1 MPSPFRF
8 SRHPLAVAV
17 ALAMTLPTAAS
28 AADRSI
34 EERLAE
40 LEARIAASERRAS
53 QAEQRAARAEAA
65 LEAQQGTEQGHAPAQ
80 QLAQHDNVSRTS
92 GVPQTS
98 EDEELSAPG
107 IPSEIREEEG
117 KGEGLSMSVY
127 ARSGLLIGSD
137 RKSAPGG
144 PYLTPAGRSGGA
156 VGRLGNEPDTYVET
170 IFDYNQRFDN
180 GAHSLYRVMLADK
193 TTTSND
199 WTADESELNLR
210 QAFVEFSDLPSFT
223 GAFENASIWAGKRFD
238 RDNFNIEWIDSDIVF
253 LAGTGAGI
261 YDISVTD
268 GWDTSVSLYG
278 RSFSDY
284 PVITREQ
291 PELNGDT
298 DNLILTSNNRFGPWQ
313 WMISGM
319 SANDNDERDNDPRN
333 GVPGDNVAENG
344 FQTMLAYHG
353 DSFFGMGDGTFKAAL
368 MYGHGLGG
376 EVKDLGADGNLND
389 DANTTRLALY
399 GTTYLSPNWRIAP
412 SLLAQTSRDRYA
424 NGDRYD
430 WVTLSARLANELT
443 ENFEMQYEASYQ
455 WMDLDPAGYGYVD
468 GNNNPQVFERV
479 NGGYTRL
486 TIAPTIKPQVGGFGL
501 RPEIRFFAT
510 WSDWNKDLNR
520 FSDEDALGSDGFTG
534 SEWTFGTQMEVWF

>member
-1 MPSPFRF
+1 MLSPSFF
-8 SRHPLAVAV
+8 SRHPLTIAV
-17 ALAMTLPTAAS
+17 ALAMSLPTSAI
-28 AADRSI
+28 AADSSI

-53 QAEQRAARAEAA
+53 QAEQRAAQAEAA
-65 LEAQQGTEQGHAPAQ
+65 LAEQRTSKQQNPEQ
-80 QLAQHDNVSRTS
+80 QLVQRDNV
-92 GVPQTS
+92 PQGS
-98 EDEELSAPG
+98 EGEELSAPG
-107 IPSEIREEEG
+107 IPSQVREEEG
-117 KGEGLSMSVY
+117 EGEGLSMSVY
-127 ARSGLLIGSD
+127 ARSGLLVGSD

-144 PYLTPAGRSGGA
+144 PYLTPGGRSGGA

-170 IFDYNQRFDN
+170 VFDYNQRFEN
-180 GAHSLYRVMLADK
+180 GAHSLYRVMLADS

-199 WTADESELNLR
+199 WTADESQLNLR
-210 QAFVEFSDLPSFT
+210 QAFVEFSDLPDFT

-238 RDNFNIEWIDSDIVF
+238 RDNFNVEWIDSDIIF

-284 PVITREQ
+284 PVVNREQ
-291 PELNGDT
+291 PGLGDNSNT

-313 WMISGM
+313 WMINGM

-353 DSFFGMGDGTFKAAL
+353 DSFFGLGEGTFKTAL
-368 MYGHGLGG
+368 MYGQGLGG
-376 EVKDLGADGNLND
+376 EVKTLGSDGNLNE
-389 DANTTRLALY
+389 DANTARLAVF
-399 GTTYLSPNWRIAP
+399 GTTYLTPHWRIAP
-412 SLLAQTSRDRYA
+412 ALLAQTSRDRYA
-424 NGDRYD
+424 DGDRYD

-443 ENFEMQYEASYQ
+443 DNFEMQYEASYQ

-468 GNNNPQVFERV
+468 GNNNEQVFESV
-479 NGGYTRL
+479 KGGYTRL
-486 TIAPTIKPQVGGFGL
+486 TIAPTFKPQVGGFWN
-501 RPEIRFFAT
+501 RPEIRVFAT
-510 WSDWNKDLNR
+510 WSDWDKDLNN
-520 FSDEDALGSDGFTG
+520 FSNDDALGSDGFTG

>member
-1 MPSPFRF
+1 MPSPYRF
-8 SRHPLAVAV
+8 PRHPLAVAV
-17 ALAMTLPTAAS
+17 ALALALPTSAL
-28 AADRSI
+28 AADSSI

-65 LEAQQGTEQGHAPAQ
+65 LEKQQDSQ
-80 QLAQHDNVSRTS
+80 QLVQGGNTS
-92 GVPQTS
+92 QGAG
-98 EDEELSAPG
+98 EEELSAG
-107 IPSEIREEEG
+107 SIPSQVREEEG
-117 KGEGLSMSVY
+117 EGEGLSMSVY

-144 PYLTPAGRSGGA
+144 PYLTPGGRSGGA
-156 VGRLGNEPDTYVET
+156 VGRLGNEPDTYIET
-170 IFDYNQRFDN
+170 VFDYNQRFEN
-180 GAHSLYRVMLADK
+180 GAHSLYRIMLADG

-199 WTADESELNLR
+199 WTADESDLNVR

-223 GAFENASIWAGKRFD
+223 GAFENASVWAGKRFD
-238 RDNFNIEWIDSDIVF
+238 RDNFDIHWLDSDVIF

-268 GWDTSVSLYG
+268 GWDTSFSLYG

-284 PVITREQ
+284 AVVTDEQ
-291 PELNGDT
+291 PGLQDDT

-333 GVPGDNVAENG
+333 GIPGDNVAENG
-344 FQTMLAYHG
+344 VHIMAAYHG
-353 DSFFGMGDGTFKAAL
+353 DSFFGMGEGTFKAAL

-376 EVKDLGADGNLND
+376 EVKALGSDGNLNE
-389 DANTTRLALY
+389 DANTARLAVY
-399 GTTYLSPNWRIAP
+399 GTTYLAPKWRIAP
-412 SLLAQTSRDRYA
+412 ALLAQTSRDRYA
-424 NGDRYD
+424 DGDRYD
-430 WVTLSARLANELT
+430 WVTLSARLANELN

-455 WMDLDPAGYGYVD
+455 WMDLDPAGYGYEDSD
-468 GNNNPQVFERV
+468 GNPQVFESV

-486 TIAPTIKPQVGGFGL
+486 TIAPTFKPQVGDFWN
-501 RPEIRFFAT
+501 RPEIRLFAT
-510 WSDWNKDLNR
+510 WSDWDEDLNN
-520 FSDEDALGSDGFTG
+520 FSNDDALGSDGFTG

>member
-8 SRHPLAVAV
+8 PRHPLAAAV
-17 ALAMTLPTAAS
+17 ALAMALPTGAL

-40 LEARIAASERRAS
+40 LEARVAASERRAS
-53 QAEQRAARAEAA
+53 QAEQRAVQAETA
-65 LEAQQGTEQGHAPAQ
+65 LAEQRTSAQQAPEP
-80 QLAQHDNVSRTS
+80 QLAQQDN
-92 GVPQTS
+92 VPQTS
-98 EDEELSAPG
+98 GDEELSAPG
-107 IPSEIREEEG
+107 IPSEIRQEEG
-117 KGEGLSMSVY
+117 EGEGLSMSVY

-170 IFDYNQRFDN
+170 VFDYNQRFDN
-180 GAHSLYRVMLADK
+180 GAHSLYRVMLADS

-210 QAFVEFSDLPSFT
+210 QAFVEFSDLPGFT

-238 RDNFNIEWIDSDIVF
+238 RDNFNIEWIDSDIIF

-261 YDISVTD
+261 YDVAVTD

-284 PVITREQ
+284 PIATREQ
-291 PELNGDT
+291 PGLEGST
-298 DNLILTSNNRFGPWQ
+298 DNLILSSNNRFGPWQ

-319 SANDNDERDNDPRN
+319 SANDNDERDNDP
-333 GVPGDNVAENG
+333 DNNLASDNAAENG
-344 FQTMLAYHG
+344 FHTMVAYHG
-353 DSFFGMGDGTFKAAL
+353 DSFFGMGEGTFKAAA
-368 MYGHGLGG
+368 MHGRGLGG

-389 DANTTRLALY
+389 DAHTTRLALY

-424 NGDRYD
+424 NGDSYD
-430 WVTLSARLANELT
+430 WATLSARLANELT

-455 WMDLDPAGYGYVD
+455 WMDLDPNGYAGLND
-468 GNNNPQVFERV
+468 V

-486 TIAPTIKPQVGGFGL
+486 TVAPTIKPQVGGFGL

-510 WSDWNKDLNR
+510 WSDWDKDLNR
-520 FSDEDALGSDGFTG
+520 FSDEDALGSDDFTG